1 MKVSQLAELEK
12 LSQQGT
18 VQLFYGDETRVC
30 SEGYVPYGWQFP
42 DEDVFIPVV
51 KAYKINV
58 WGLINRHNE
67 TQWATTEQNIDA
79 AFIFAQLEQLS
90 FRLDKQTVVVLDN
103 ARIHNAKIIQNQVP
117 FWEAR
122 GLYLFYL
129 PTYSPQLNIAET
141 WWRKLKKEQLD
152 PLDYLSKDTL
162 LYAVNRCLAQTGK
175 AWRINF
181 SDFIT

>member
-1 MKVSQLAELEK
+1 MSQLAELEK
-12 LSQQGT
+12 LFQQGAIH
-18 VQLFYGDETRVC
+18 LFYGDETRVC
-30 SEGYVPYGWQFP
+30 SKGYVPYGWQFP
-42 DEDVFIPVV
+42 DEDVFIPVG

-67 TQWATTEQNIDA
+67 THWATTEQHIDA

-90 FRLDKQTVVVLDN
+90 CCIQKQTVVVLEN
-103 ARIHNAKIIQNQVP
+103 ARIHHAKIIQHQVP

-129 PTYSPQLNIAET
+129 PTYSPHLNIAET

-152 PLDYLSKDTL
+152 PIDYRSKDAL
-162 LYAVNRCLAQTGK
+162 LYAVNRCVAQTGK
-175 AWRINF
+175 SWSIKF